1 VVLIFRIITTGI
13 MMSAIMAIFSEAFSI
28 KNADA
33 PPTQMIRI
41 MEYTF
46 VFLGMLFDASHCRIK
61 GPKVLFDNNHVWS
74 FSEDLAKQARA
85 RRSKGVV
92 GRTGRKIPSTAS
104 PTQTSPIIVST
115 GLCIT

>member
-13 MMSAIMAIFSEAFSI
+13 MMSAIMAIFSEA
-28 KNADA
+28 
-33 PPTQMIRI
+33 TQMIRI